1 MSKGSTKY
9 HEPVMLKESIDALAI
24 KPDGIYVDTTFG
36 GGGHAQTILSK
47 LGEEGK
53 LLAFDQDPEALE
65 NSIDDERL
73 ILINSNFRYIKN
85 FLKLYKAQPVD
96 GIFADLGVS
105 SFQFDNAHR
114 GFSTRFNGPLDLRMN
129 PKSELSAAQIINRY
143 SKEKLRTLFKQYGE
157 IKNATHLANMVEN
170 FRKNQEITST
180 GQLAEI
186 SRKCAPRNKENKYL
200 AQVFQALR
208 IEVNE
213 ELEALKI
220 MLENSVELLKP
231 EGRLIVLAYHSLED
245 RLVKNFFKAG
255 NFEGNIE
262 KDFYGHPQTPLKVI
276 TRKPITPSEE
286 ETRNNSRARSAKL
299 RIAEKK

>member
-1 MSKGSTKY
+1 MSEGSSKY

-36 GGGHAQTILSK
+36 GGGHALAILNK
-47 LGEEGK
+47 LGEEGT

-65 NSIDDERL
+65 NSIDDERF

-85 FLKLYKAQPVD
+85 FLKLYKAHPVD

-105 SFQFDNAHR
+105 SFQFDNARR
-114 GFSTRFNGPLDLRMN
+114 GFSTRFDGPLDLRMN
-129 PKSELSAAQIINRY
+129 PKSDLSAAHIINRY
-143 SKEKLRTLFKQYGE
+143 SKEKLRSLFKQYGE
-157 IKNATHLANMVEN
+157 IKNATHLANMVED
-170 FRKNQEITST
+170 FRKNQEITTT

-186 SRKCAPRNKENKYL
+186 ARKCAPRNKENKYL

-208 IEVNE
+208 IEVNK
-213 ELEALKI
+213 ELESLKI

-231 EGRLIVLAYHSLED
+231 EGRLVVLAYHSLED

-255 NFEGNIE
+255 NFEGDIK
-262 KDFYGHPQTPLKVI
+262 KDFYGQPQTPLKVI

-286 ETRNNSRARSAKL
+286 ETRKNSRARSAKL

>member
-1 MSKGSTKY
+1 MSEGSTKY

-36 GGGHAQTILSK
+36 GGGHAQAILNK
-47 LGEEGK
+47 LGEGGT

-65 NSIDDERL
+65 NSIDDERF

-85 FLKLYKAQPVD
+85 FLKLYKAHPVD

-105 SFQFDNAHR
+105 SFQFDNARR
-114 GFSTRFNGPLDLRMN
+114 GFSTRFDGPLDLRMN
-129 PKSELSAAQIINRY
+129 PKSDLSAAHIINRY
-143 SKEKLRTLFKQYGE
+143 SKEKLRSLFKQYGE
-157 IKNATHLANMVEN
+157 IKNATHLANMVED

-180 GQLAEI
+180 GQLTEI
-186 SRKCAPRNKENKYL
+186 ARKCAPRNKENKYL

-231 EGRLIVLAYHSLED
+231 EGRLVVLAYHSLED

-255 NFEGNIE
+255 NFEGEIE
-262 KDFYGHPQTPLKVI
+262 KDFYGQPQTPLGVI

-286 ETRNNSRARSAKL
+286 ETRKNPRARSAKL